1 MRPRRP
7 VSRIV
12 WMNGSPLPASAH
24 FSIEPLA
31 LAVSTQLLLLQYASR
46 QTRIRPPP
54 GRLSPT
60 RERRAKDLL
69 ASRLDENI
77 SVAEVASA
85 CGLSRTHFTRA
96 FRQTT
101 GTTPHQ
107 WVQQFKVEQ
116 VKQLLSG
123 TALPIAEVAVACG
136 FADQSHLTRTFRQRV
151 GLTPAAWR
159 RQ

>member
-1 MRPRRP
+1 MR
-7 VSRIV
+7 SSLSIHRIDR
-12 WMNGSPLPASAH
+12 MNGSPLPA
-24 FSIEPLA
+24 F
-31 LAVSTQLLLLQYASR
+31 
-46 QTRIRPPP
+46 

-60 RERRAKDLL
+60 REQRAKELL
-69 ASRLDENI
+69 ASQLDENI

-101 GTTPHQ
+101 GTTPHR
-107 WVQQFKVEQ
+107 WVQQFKVDR
-116 VKQLLSG
+116 VKQMLRG
-123 TALPIAEVAVACG
+123 TALPIAEVAAACG
-136 FADQSHLTRTFRQRV
+136 FADQSHLTRTFRQWV

>member
-1 MRPRRP
+1 MRPRL
-7 VSRIV
+7 SITRIDS
-12 WMNGSPLPASAH
+12 MNGSPFPA
-24 FSIEPLA
+24 
-31 LAVSTQLLLLQYASR
+31 Q
-46 QTRIRPPP
+46 
-54 GRLSPT
+54 GGLSPT
-60 RERRAKDLL
+60 RERRAKELL
-69 ASRLDENI
+69 ASQLDENM
-77 SVAEVASA
+77 SVAEVATA

-107 WVQQFKVEQ
+107 WVQQYKVEQ
-116 VKQLLSG
+116 VKRMLSFTG
-123 TALPIAEVAVACG
+123 LPIAEVAAACG